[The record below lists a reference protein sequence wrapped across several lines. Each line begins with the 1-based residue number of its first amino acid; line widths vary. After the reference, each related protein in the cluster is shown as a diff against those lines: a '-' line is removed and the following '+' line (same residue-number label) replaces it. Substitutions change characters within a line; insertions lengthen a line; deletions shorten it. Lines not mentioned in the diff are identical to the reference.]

1 MLKADTIL
9 KPAFA
14 KVENH
19 RLANFIME
27 EQRKNPAL
35 IQEARYEPAIVI
47 PIKRGASLIDW
58 LKANNRL
65 IPREPVEAEKVKSDD
80 DLDVL
85 MDGDDDDFEDD
96 DD

>member
-1 MLKADTIL
+1 
-9 KPAFA
+9 
-14 KVENH
+14 
-19 RLANFIME
+19 ME
-27 EQRKNPAL
+27 EKRKNPAL

-47 PIKRGASLIDW
+47 PIKRGASLIEW

-85 MDGDDDDFEDD
+85 MDGDDEDFVDD
-96 DD
+96 DDD